1 MAAENEW
8 FFAPVDVYGPL
19 GSVVTVT
26 AFNTLPEAA
35 ANTWVP
41 AETPISVP
49 ECHVEYPPGLY
60 HPKFAVIYDEK
71 LYNSKQFDLNM
82 EFINKYKNYHD
93 TSEINKNIR

>member
-35 ANTWVP
+35 ANTWV
-41 AETPISVP
+41 S
-49 ECHVEYPPGLY
+49 Y
-60 HPKFAVIYDEK
+60 HLKIHQK
-71 LYNSKQFDLNM
+71 L
-82 EFINKYKNYHD
+82 
-93 TSEINKNIR
+93 